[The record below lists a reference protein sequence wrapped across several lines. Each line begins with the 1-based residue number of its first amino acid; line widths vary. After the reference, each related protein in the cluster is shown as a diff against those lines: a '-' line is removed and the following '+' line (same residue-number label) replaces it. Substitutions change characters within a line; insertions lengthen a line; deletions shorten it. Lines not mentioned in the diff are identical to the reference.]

1 MWRWDRREGAAIFA
15 VAGCTLILPLPQS
28 PETGTF
34 PNRGRLVFGATLV
47 QHHRAFYSRKQP
59 ELRLFF
65 TATMAKKNPVAIE
78 TTGFFRGT
86 PEWISPLGDKPRIRG
101 AQQKNLPHGRFFMVR
116 PSGFP
121 LSGINLESA
130 AHSKK
135 NLPHGRFFC
144 GTPERIRTAGLQSR
158 SLSLYP
164 AELRAHI
171 QQELL

>member
-15 VAGCTLILPLPQS
+15 AGCTLILPIPQN
-28 PETGTF
+28 PGAGAF
-34 PNRGRLVFGATLV
+34 LNRGGSVFGATLV

-59 ELRLFF
+59 ERRLIFRPGR
-65 TATMAKKNPVAIE
+65 AKKNPAAIE

-86 PEWISPLGDKPRIRG
+86 PERISPPGDNPRIRGAQQKNLPRGRFFRGTPERISPLGDKPRIRG
-101 AQQKNLPHGRFFMVR
+101 AQQKNLPHGRFFR
-116 PSGFP
+116 
-121 LSGINLESA
+121 
-130 AHSKK
+130 
-135 NLPHGRFFC
+135 